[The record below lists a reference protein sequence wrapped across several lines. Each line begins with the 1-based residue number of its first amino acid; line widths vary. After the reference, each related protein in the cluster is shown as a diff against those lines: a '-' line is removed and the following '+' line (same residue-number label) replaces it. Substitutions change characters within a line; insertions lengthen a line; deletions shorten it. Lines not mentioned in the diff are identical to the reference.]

1 MKLLCNARPSRVD
14 LHHCDHRWAHRV
26 RVTTV
31 GLEPTISGSVD
42 RCLIHWATGPLGHT
56 ITTRPGRCRQE
67 HGRCEKRPP
76 GVRQPKSQESLEP
89 GEISLGVPLRCP
101 TVKANFRAPREGT
114 PSTKPTLSI
123 PRQGVPSFPQS
134 CAERFCLLCFQ
145 PGPVL
150 AAPSAS

>member
-1 MKLLCNARPSRVD
+1 MTL
-14 LHHCDHRWAHRV
+14 
-26 RVTTV
+26 V

-42 RCLIHWATGPLGHT
+42 RCLIHWATGPLGSSITARPVRCKQTHAPFAVP
-56 ITTRPGRCRQE
+56 TTRPRALQA
-67 HGRCEKRPP
+67 
-76 GVRQPKSQESLEP
+76 QQAKSQESLEP

-101 TVKANFRAPREGT
+101 NVKANFRTPREGT
-114 PSTKPTLSI
+114 PSTKSRLSI

-150 AAPSAS
+150 ASPSASWRQPSPTPPCR